1 MKCWC
6 PKNGEFYFYIDDYD
20 EIYKAMWVDSRIDK
34 LRFQNHNV
42 FQTKK
47 EAKIELERRSVERKL
62 LGLSDSDFGLHWT
75 IGYDEF
81 EEKFVVKSF
90 DVIYSP
96 YRFATKDSALE
107 AIKIIGEDKL
117 KLIFRRNENVK

>member
-1 MKCWC
+1 M
-6 PKNGEFYFYIDDYD
+6 KNGEFYFYIDDYNG
-20 EIYKAMWVDSRIDK
+20 IYKAMWIGSRIDK
-34 LRFQNHNV
+34 LRVQNHNV
-42 FQTKK
+42 FKTKK
-47 EAKIELERRSVERKL
+47 DAKIELERQSAERKL
-62 LGLSDSDFGLHWT
+62 LELSDSDCRLYWT

>member
-1 MKCWC
+1 M
-6 PKNGEFYFYIDDYD
+6 KNGEFYFYIDDYD
-20 EIYKAMWVDSRIDK
+20 EIFRAMWVDSRIDK
-34 LRFQNHNV
+34 LRFKNHNV

-47 EAKIELERRSVERKL
+47 DAKIELERRSIERKL
-62 LGLSDSDFGLHWT
+62 LGLSDSDCRLYWT

-107 AIKIIGEDKL
+107 AIKIIREDKL

>member
-1 MKCWC
+1 M
-6 PKNGEFYFYIDDYD
+6 KNGEFYFYVDGCYD
-20 EIYKAMWVDSRIDK
+20 EIFKAMWIGSRFDK
-34 LRFQNHNV
+34 FRFQNHNV

-47 EAKIELERRSVERKL
+47 DAKIEVERRSVERKL
-62 LGLSDSDFGLHWT
+62 LGLSDSDCGLYWT

-107 AIKIIGEDKL
+107 AIKIIGENKL